1 MGSETVI
8 QPAPDPPC
16 RRGARA
22 VAATVA
28 VLSALFVAG
37 CSAAATPQGASDQS
51 GRLAVRASLGQ
62 CASNQS
68 AIAQALHQNNAQA
81 TLQALEQG
89 RITCAAAAADI
100 RKSPIGG
107 IDSAAAADAL
117 DQMSD
122 GLRQVVAGLHA
133 TGQNRAQG
141 EAMVDAGMRLYMDAA
156 ARLKR
161 ANG

>member
-1 MGSETVI
+1 
-8 QPAPDPPC
+8 
-16 RRGARA
+16 

-107 IDSAAAADAL
+107 IDSAAADAL